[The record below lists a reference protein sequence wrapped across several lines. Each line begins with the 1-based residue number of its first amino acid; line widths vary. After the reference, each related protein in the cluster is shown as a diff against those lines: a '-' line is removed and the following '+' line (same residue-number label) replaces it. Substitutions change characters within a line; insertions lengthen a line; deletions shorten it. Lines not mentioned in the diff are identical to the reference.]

1 MNASLKKYSS
11 SFWGFAEA
19 TLFFILPDVLLSYF
33 ALERKSKLLP
43 LIAWALLGA
52 LVGGVIMFTWG
63 VMSPKTS
70 WSWVEAVPAIN
81 TDLMDTVAKQLENKG
96 ALAIILGPFQG
107 LPYKAY
113 SVQAASA
120 DIGLILFMAVSV
132 VARLIRFLLIA
143 YFARGVTALL
153 ISRTAI
159 TRKGMLMV
167 WLLTW
172 VFVYI
177 LYFLHFPS

>member
-11 SFWGFAEA
+11 SIWGFSEA

-33 ALERKSKLLP
+33 ALERKAKLLP

-81 TDLMDTVAKQLENKG
+81 TDLMDTVAKQLEDKG

-120 DIGLILFMAVSV
+120 DIGLILFIAVSV
-132 VARLIRFLLIA
+132 VARFIRFLLIA
-143 YFARGVTALL
+143 YIARAASVLLMSRIQMSKRGVTV
-153 ISRTAI
+153 
-159 TRKGMLMV
+159 V
-167 WLLTW
+167 WLITW
-172 VFVYI
+172 ITVYTS
-177 LYFLHFPS
+177 YFYYFPS